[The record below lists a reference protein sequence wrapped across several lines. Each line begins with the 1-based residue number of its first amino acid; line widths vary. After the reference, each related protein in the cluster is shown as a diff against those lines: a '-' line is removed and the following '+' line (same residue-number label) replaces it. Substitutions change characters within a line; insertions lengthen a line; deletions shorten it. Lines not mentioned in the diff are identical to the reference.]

1 MAYYDIT
8 AFAGTT
14 IVSET
19 VKQVAMTDTK
29 EAISRIVLLE
39 NGAKFDADGTADAD
53 LVLGQVTARYQ
64 IVPAGNGMILLD
76 TAVATLAGLLGK
88 RGTLTGKQYGPS
100 STTTRTCTAR
110 CLSAVSEEVM
120 LTDPP
125 LSGSRRQRVMFT
137 FVWEKLTE
145 WA

>member
-64 IVPAGNGMILLD
+64 IARRERNDSTRYRRGNAGR
-76 TAVATLAGLLGK
+76 AAG
-88 RGTLTGKQYGPS
+88 Q
-100 STTTRTCTAR
+100 AR
-110 CLSAVSEEVM
+110 HV
-120 LTDPP
+120 D
-125 LSGSRRQRVMFT
+125 RQTVR
-137 FVWEKLTE
+137 
-145 WA
+145 A